1 MSHSAHSVV
10 TNDNIDCL
18 IKIFLGTCHKFD
30 STFGL
35 NDKSNPFWY
44 RKSNFVSLLN
54 LKDQI
59 EHYGP
64 VYLYWEGVRERYIQ
78 HIKPILKNKRKTV
91 SYLTTKLT
99 HLLQR
104 HALEKMS
111 SDSQSHLNIS
121 PTLYNN
127 ITIFA
132 SLSTLEKAINNHES
146 MIVVLHKKEHHCC
159 IATTRMDDMFVCHEL
174 KFNDHCGY
182 HVSNLWFAPVSIGP
196 PISKPFTSKDDV
208 LNNSADIDRKS
219 TRLNSSHP

>member
-1 MSHSAHSVV
+1 M
-10 TNDNIDCL
+10 
-18 IKIFLGTCHKFD
+18 
-30 STFGL
+30 
-35 NDKSNPFWY
+35 
-44 RKSNFVSLLN
+44 
-54 LKDQI
+54 
-59 EHYGP
+59 
-64 VYLYWEGVRERYIQ
+64 
-78 HIKPILKNKRKTV
+78 
-91 SYLTTKLT
+91 T

-121 PTLYNN
+121 PTLNNN

-132 SLSTLEKAINNHES
+132 SLSTLEQAINNHKS
-146 MIVVLHKKEHHCC
+146 MIVVLHKKERHVC

-208 LNNSADIDRKS
+208 LNNSADIALLMPLTNYKYNEDPRCNSHYVVLTKNWY
-219 TRLNSSHP
+219 TRTQHGTYCLPSLSRELFQFIIN